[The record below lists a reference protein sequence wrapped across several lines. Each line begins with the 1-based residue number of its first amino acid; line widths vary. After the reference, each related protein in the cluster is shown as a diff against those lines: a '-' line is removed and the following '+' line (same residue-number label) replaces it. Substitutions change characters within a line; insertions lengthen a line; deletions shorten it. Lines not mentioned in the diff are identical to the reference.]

1 MTEKEAI
8 VKQTIALNNIKAFC
22 TMRGIKL
29 GELEQS
35 IGLSKGYL
43 SRIKVD
49 GRGISFFRIIM
60 IADELGVS
68 LERLVDPYVVN
79 NMEIERIG
87 RQIESL
93 ESKKAELLKKRD
105 ALSGETV

>member
-1 MTEKEAI
+1 MTQKEAI

-49 GRGISFFRIIM
+49 GRGVPFFRIIM

-68 LERLVDPYVVN
+68 LERLVDPYVVS
-79 NMEIERIG
+79 NM
-87 RQIESL
+87 ESL
-93 ESKKAELLKKRD
+93 ESQKAELLKKRD
-105 ALSGETV
+105 ALSAKPV